1 MNELKRSLAN
11 RFSELSY
18 NPSAISIGSDGFV
31 FRLNKNLVAKLFTGD
46 QTTACHA
53 ACSQFAAAESCY
65 NRGMA
70 IPRPIALFPSIYP
83 KRIPG
88 MPIALENVLATRI
101 FSYLFINGTEVS
113 QPKRA

>member
-53 ACSQFAAAESCY
+53 ACSQFAAVEGVDSIVPSFPVVYTLTFCSRSQNAFDCTVKISD
-65 NRGMA
+65 GHGSTS
-70 IPRPIALFPSIYP
+70 PFLLGSFLFTMTGVE
-83 KRIPG
+83 K
-88 MPIALENVLATRI
+88 
-101 FSYLFINGTEVS
+101 
-113 QPKRA
+113 